1 MYFNFGG
8 LGHVETLK
16 SMERVAKEVMPHFAE
31 HATPASPARA

>member
-8 LGHVETLK
+8 LSHGETLK

-31 HATPASPARA
+31 HTTAAPARA